1 MQRPNYY
8 DILEISPSA
17 SAEVIRAAYRSLS
30 RKHHPDAN
38 PDSDETK
45 HFKRVQEAWE
55 VLSDPENRRQY
66 DEQLERTGRASGSR
80 RL

>member
-1 MQRPNYY
+1 MKSANYY

-45 HFKRVQEAWE
+45 HFKRVQKELLANVVFRE
-55 VLSDPENRRQY
+55 SLSGDDFGLNC
-66 DEQLERTGRASGSR
+66 TG
-80 RL
+80 L